1 LVLAPAGEYERT
13 VLDLK
18 VAAGTTASPEQVI
31 RFTTDFSPARVKVWR
46 NAKPKYLELHEQG
59 SESVEVTE
67 GLRIVGLFWERSR
80 YDWSKPGTVY
90 QTVIESNV
98 VVPGST
104 WELTAV
110 PRDGGSEVEMRLRRE
125 FRPGLKGRVGF
136 ALNHLAGSRM
146 WRSYLRQALA
156 EVERRST

>member
-1 LVLAPAGEYERT
+1 
-13 VLDLK
+13 VLDIK
-18 VAAGTTASPEQVI
+18 VAAATTASPEQVI
-31 RFTTDFSPARVKVWR
+31 RFATDFSPTRVKVWQ

-59 SESVEVTE
+59 SESAEVTE
-67 GLRIVGLFWERSR
+67 GLRIVALFWERSR
-80 YDWSKPGTVY
+80 YDWSKPGTLH

-98 VVPGST
+98 LAPGST
-104 WELTAV
+104 WELTVV
-110 PRDGGSEVEMRLRRE
+110 PRDGGSDVEMRLRRE
-125 FRPGLKGRVGF
+125 FRPGLKGKVGL